1 MTSLEA
7 RTGGRILV
15 DQLRIQGC
23 DRIFTVPGES
33 FLAVLDAL
41 HDTPEIDTIVCRQEG
56 GVAYMADADGKMTG
70 RPGIAFV
77 TRGPGATNAS
87 AGVHVAFQDSTP
99 MILFIG
105 DVARGDRD
113 REGFQEIDFPAFFA
127 PIAKWA
133 ARIEDAR
140 RIPEY
145 VARAYRVATAGR
157 PGPVVLALPEDM
169 LRDEVEVADRPCI
182 PPLAEEPDPGAVQ
195 AMFELLKEA
204 ADPVAIV
211 GGADWSPRASHH
223 FANFAFR
230 YGIPVAA
237 AFRRQDAICNTCQVY
252 AGQLGYG
259 PNPKLQ
265 QRIRDADLILAV
277 GPRLGEATTDG
288 YTLIT
293 PDHPGQ
299 TLVHVHPDPNEL
311 GRVYHADLPICADMG
326 EFAEMVDE
334 WIDPDLVRFSCG
346 EEAHAEW
353 LEWSEPKPRDGVKLD
368 LGPCVAAM
376 REKLPDNTI
385 ICNGAGN
392 FSGWWHRYWRYGPMP
407 TQLAP
412 TSGTMGYGLPAAV
425 AAALRFKDRP
435 VVCVAGDGDFLMNGQ
450 ELATAAQYGADLLV
464 ILVDN
469 SQLRHHPHAPGAR
482 ISGADQR
489 DRAQEPRLR
498 GARPRLRR
506 LGGNGRDHRGFH
518 ARARRGA
525 EAQRHPPPPLQDRRR
540 ADQQRDDGFAV
551 EGTVE
556 GLAILPQISGGG
568 GPHVVRW
575 RGLSALE
582 EVPSTSFAGAPP
594 LQMQGRIIKARTDRS
609 RLRPAAARPAA
620 E

>member
-1 MTSLEA
+1 MTR

-41 HDTPEIDTIVCRQEG
+41 HDVPEIETIVCRQEG

-105 DVARGDRD
+105 DVARGDRG
-113 REGFQEIDFPAFFA
+113 REAFQEIDFPAFFA
-127 PIAKWA
+127 PVAKWA
-133 ARIEDAR
+133 ARIEDAA

-145 VARAYRVATAGR
+145 VARAWRVATAGR

-169 LRDEVEVADRPCI
+169 LRDEVEVADRPCV
-182 PPLAEEPDPGAVQ
+182 PPLAEAPDPGAVQ
-195 AMFELLKEA
+195 ALFELLKQA
-204 ADPVAIV
+204 ASPVAIV
-211 GGADWSPRASHH
+211 GGADWSPRAAHH

-237 AFRRQDAICNTCQVY
+237 AFRRQDSIDNKCGVY

-259 PNPKLQ
+259 PNPRLQ
-265 QRIRDADLILAV
+265 QRIGEADLILAV
-277 GPRLGEATTDG
+277 GPRLGEATTDE

-293 PDHPGQ
+293 PDHPDQ

-326 EFAEMVDE
+326 EFAEMIDE

-346 EEAHAEW
+346 EEAHKEW
-353 LEWSEPKPRDGVKLD
+353 LDWSDPKPRKGVKLD

-376 REKLPDNTI
+376 RERLPHNTI
-385 ICNGAGN
+385 VCNGAGN
-392 FSGWWHRYWRYGPMP
+392 FSGWWHRYWRYSEIP

-412 TSGTMGYGLPAAV
+412 TSGTMGYGVPASV

-435 VVCVAGDGDFLMNGQ
+435 VACIAGDGDFLMNGQ
-450 ELATAAQYGADLLV
+450 ELATAAQYGADILIV
-464 ILVDN
+464 LVDN
-469 SQLRHHPHAPGAR
+469 GSYGTIRMHQEREYPKRTSGTELRNPDFAA
-482 ISGADQR
+482 
-489 DRAQEPRLR
+489 L
-498 GARPRLRR
+498 
-506 LGGNGRDHRGFH
+506 
-518 ARARRGA
+518 ARAYGGWA
-525 EAQRHPPPPLQDRRR
+525 E
-540 ADQQRDDGFAV
+540 
-551 EGTVE
+551 TVE
-556 GLAILPQISGGG
+556 TTEDFAPALNQALKRKGIRLIHCKTDVEQISN
-568 GPHVVRW
+568 
-575 RGLSALE
+575 A
-582 EVPSTSFAGAPP
+582 TT
-594 LQMQGRIIKARTDRS
+594 ITK
-609 RLRPAAARPAA
+609 LREKKRR
-620 E
+620 

>member
-1 MTSLEA
+1 MTT
-7 RTGGRILV
+7 RTGGQILV

-41 HDTPEIDTIVCRQEG
+41 HDAPEIDLAVCRQEG

-70 RPGIAFV
+70 HPGVAFV

-87 AGVHVAFQDSTP
+87 GGVHVAYQDSTP
-99 MILFIG
+99 MILFVG
-105 DVARGDRD
+105 DLDRADRD
-113 REGFQEIDFPAFFA
+113 REGFQEIDLPAFFA

-133 ARIEDAR
+133 GRIDDAR

-169 LRDEVEVADRPCI
+169 LRDEVEAVDRPRV
-182 PPLAEEPDPGAVQ
+182 PPLAEEPDPGAVG
-195 AMFELLKEA
+195 ALFALLKDA
-204 ADPVAIV
+204 TNPVAII
-211 GGADWSPRASHH
+211 GGADWSPLAAHH

-230 YGIPVAA
+230 HGIPTAA
-237 AFRRQDAICNTCQVY
+237 AFRRQDAVANSCGVY

-265 QRIRDADLILAV
+265 QRIREADLLLVV
-277 GPRLGEATTDG
+277 GARLGEATTDG
-288 YTLIT
+288 YKLIT

-326 EFAEMVDE
+326 EFAQMVDE
-334 WIDPDLVRFSCG
+334 WADPDLIRFHAG
-346 EEAHAEW
+346 EEAHREW
-353 LEWSEPKPRDGVKLD
+353 LEWSEPRPREGVKLD

-376 REKLPDNTI
+376 RKALPANTI

-392 FSGWWHRYWRYGPMP
+392 FSGWWHRYWHYGAQPS
-407 TQLAP
+407 QLAP

-469 SQLRHHPHAPGAR
+469 RSYGTIRMHQERDYPER
-482 ISGADQR
+482 ISGTDLASPDFVKLAEAYGGWAER
-489 DRAQEPRLR
+489 VERTEEFAPALARSLERGGIRLIHCVTDVEVITNQTTIS
-498 GARPRLRR
+498 AL
-506 LGGNGRDHRGFH
+506 H
-518 ARARRGA
+518 AR
-525 EAQRHPPPPLQDRRR
+525 
-540 ADQQRDDGFAV
+540 
-551 EGTVE
+551 
-556 GLAILPQISGGG
+556 
-568 GPHVVRW
+568 
-575 RGLSALE
+575 
-582 EVPSTSFAGAPP
+582 
-594 LQMQGRIIKARTDRS
+594 
-609 RLRPAAARPAA
+609 
-620 E
+620 